1 MATLYEITAD
11 FRALQDL
18 LENDEIDEQAY
29 KDTTE
34 LLNYDLS
41 DKAEGY
47 AKILKS
53 WDSDI
58 CGIDAEVARLEHRKA
73 MLQNRQ
79 KRLEFDLKTSMEFVN
94 KKEIKTPLFTIVIKT
109 NPAKV
114 EFLNKELIPEIYKK
128 YAPPPPPTIDKIAI
142 KKSIKNG
149 TPVPGA
155 VLVQEEVLKIK

>member
-1 MATLYEITAD
+1 MATLYEITAN

-41 DKAEGY
+41 DKGDGY

-58 CGIDAEVARLEHRKA
+58 NGIDLEIERLNHRKS
-73 MLQNRQ
+73 MLKNRQ
-79 KRLEFDLKTSMEFVN
+79 ERLKFDLKTSVEIIGTN
-94 KKEIKTPLFTIVIKT
+94 EIKTPLFTIKIQK

-114 EFLNKELIPEIYKK
+114 ECSNKDLIPEIYWKFSE
-128 YAPPPPPTIDKIAI
+128 PPPPTLDKVAI